1 MSERGIT
8 YKYSIAFKQKVIS
21 EIESGKLTIAEAR
34 KIYDIKSS
42 PTIYGWLRKYGK
54 NHLIKKVVHVE
65 MKDEKDKL
73 KELEYQKRELES
85 ALAQSHLKNL
95 CLEAL
100 IECVEERYEVDV
112 KKTFGQKA
120 QKKSSSKSKKR
131 S

>member
-1 MSERGIT
+1 MR
-8 YKYSIAFKQKVIS
+8 
-21 EIESGKLTIAEAR
+21 
-34 KIYDIKSS
+34 
-42 PTIYGWLRKYGK
+42 
-54 NHLIKKVVHVE
+54 
-65 MKDEKDKL
+65 DEKDKL
-73 KELEYQKRELES
+73 KELERQKRELES

-100 IECVEERYEVDV
+100 IECVEERYEVHV

>member
-1 MSERGIT
+1 MSRREINYR
-8 YKYSIAFKQKVIS
+8 YSPAFKQKVIS
-21 EIESGKLTIAEAR
+21 EIESGQLTIAEAR
-34 KIYDIKSS
+34 KIYDIKSQ
-42 PTIYGWLRKYGK
+42 PTIYEWLRKYGK
-54 NHLIKKVVHVE
+54 NHLINKVVRVE

-73 KELEYQKRELES
+73 KELERQKRELES

-100 IECVEERYEVDV
+100 IECVEERYQVDV
-112 KKTFGQKA
+112 KKTFGPKA